1 MNTVEEIRNFVE
13 AINCGEPIFDI
24 KVNNRYGSDVSL
36 TLEDWPAKEQ
46 LTESFDPLS
55 KTIGYG
61 LQRKYNIETKSLVI
75 DTNNLMDQLYN
86 FIQDSV
92 HKLASETSP
101 TDQPKRTNAY
111 KEIIEIAYVNKR
123 DENYLND
130 MLPIINYYNKSKT
143 DDNTY
148 GVDKKVHM
156 NNVQALFN
164 ILRKKYG
171 KSISKK

>member
-1 MNTVEEIRNFVE
+1 MNTIEEIRTFVE
-13 AINCGEPIFDI
+13 TINCGEPIFNIKINNKYGNDI
-24 KVNNRYGSDVSL
+24 FL
-36 TLEDWPAKEQ
+36 ILEDWPEKEE
-46 LTESFDPLS
+46 LTSSRDPLN

-61 LQRKYNIETKSLVI
+61 LNRKYNIETKSLVI
-75 DTNNLMDQLYN
+75 DISELMNQLYN
-86 FIQDSV
+86 FIQDNV
-92 HKLASETSP
+92 HKLASETSL